1 MNEKPIVLVI
11 DDQKGTLVALD
22 MILQDSYQVL
32 RAASGKEG
40 VELLKK
46 NPVEMVFTDIHM
58 PDLSGLEVLRLAKQS
73 DPLLEVVMIT
83 GYANLDTAKTSL
95 RLGAFDYVSKPFDA
109 GHICEIVR
117 EALLKRRKAKEVIE
131 QLQQLQKQKEVLEG
145 ELVTSERLINAGRL
159 TCGVIHEMN
168 NPLTVIQGYVEILM
182 KKLNNNGHLCKEEYE
197 EYQHFL
203 KTVENQVQ
211 QCREIALGFLSF
223 IRNSHIEPHPL
234 QLNLMLAELAKM
246 MSVQGVGRPVAIE
259 LHGDEELPEISVHI
273 GLIRQVFVNLM
284 MNAIHA
290 MPQGGRLDIF
300 TQDRGEEVE
309 IRFQDSG
316 TGISPENIQ
325 KLFQTFFT
333 TKEGGKGSGLGLAI
347 SKQIVERLGGAIS
360 VKSELGKGTVFTVRL
375 PKQLKEESAK
385 GAA

>member
-22 MILQDSYQVL
+22 MILQDACQVL

-46 NPVEMVFTDIHM
+46 NPVEVVFTDIHM
-58 PDLSGLEVLRLAKQS
+58 PDLNGLEVLRMAKQI
-73 DPLLEVVMIT
+73 DPMLEVVMVT
-83 GYANLDTAKTSL
+83 GYANLDTAKKSL

-109 GHICEIVR
+109 GHICEIAQ
-117 EALLKRRKAKEVIE
+117 EAISKRRKAKEVIE
-131 QLQQLQKQKEVLEG
+131 QLQKLQKQKETLEG
-145 ELVTSERLINAGRL
+145 ELVSSERLINAGRL

-234 QLNLMLAELAKM
+234 QLNLMLAELSKM
-246 MSVQGVGRPVAIE
+246 MSVQGMGHQVAIE
-259 LHGDEELPEISVHI
+259 LHADQELPEIPVHI
-273 GLIRQVFVNLM
+273 GLIKQVFVNLM
-284 MNAIHA
+284 MNAVYA

-300 TQDRGEEVE
+300 TQDKGDEIE
-309 IRFQDSG
+309 IRLEDTG
-316 TGISPENIQ
+316 TGIAPENMA

-347 SKQIVERLGGAIS
+347 SKQIVERHGGAIF
-360 VKSELGKGTVFTVRL
+360 VKSELGKGTTFTVRL
-375 PKQLKEESAK
+375 PKQLKVESAK